1 MGEMR
6 SKYVAAGLS
15 IYYYVVEWE
24 SAAMPWTA
32 FRGEGLGATDPSEA
46 PAGAVRAQILA
57 QWEALGLASE
67 PNVGDN
73 GMHGSASPFEA
84 FAELVNWT
92 GADPATEPFGK
103 AMLDAGIS
111 AETIKA
117 WSVDPQVT
125 LPGGDKKGSLFD
137 SVEDMDADACLAKL
151 IEVNKANQ
159 PTSVACPEVSK
170 SIVAE
175 EQPASEACET
185 WSWTHAA

>member
-1 MGEMR
+1 M
-6 SKYVAAGLS
+6 LN
-15 IYYYVVEWE
+15 
-24 SAAMPWTA
+24 
-32 FRGEGLGATDPSEA
+32 
-46 PAGAVRAQILA
+46 AQILA

-125 LPGGDKKGSLFD
+125 LPGGDAKGSLFD

-151 IEVNKANQ
+151 VEVNKANSTAQ
-159 PTSVACPEVSK
+159 
-170 SIVAE
+170 
-175 EQPASEACET
+175 
-185 WSWTHAA
+185 

>member
-1 MGEMR
+1 MR
-6 SKYVAAGLS
+6 
-15 IYYYVVEWE
+15 
-24 SAAMPWTA
+24 
-32 FRGEGLGATDPSEA
+32 
-46 PAGAVRAQILA
+46 
-57 QWEALGLASE
+57 ALGFEVKSE
-67 PNVGDN
+67 
-73 GMHGSASPFEA
+73 
-84 FAELVNWT
+84 ELKKMVEDIDSDGN
-92 GADPATEPFGK
+92 
-103 AMLDAGIS
+103 GIS

-159 PTSVACPEVSK
+159 PTSEASQTVACPEVSK

-185 WSWTHAA
+185 WSWTHAAAAAAVVVVGFFAYRKMK

>member
-1 MGEMR
+1 MGLLSGMLPPCH
-6 SKYVAAGLS
+6 GLA
-15 IYYYVVEWE
+15 
-24 SAAMPWTA
+24 SAA
-32 FRGEGLGATDPSEA
+32 
-46 PAGAVRAQILA
+46 RAS
-57 QWEALGLASE
+57 EALGLASE

-137 SVEDMDADACLAKL
+137 SVEDMDADASLAKL

-185 WSWTHAA
+185 WSWTHAAAAAAVVVVGFFAYRK